1 MPYRGIHIK
10 RLLLIIL
17 LVLSHEPAYAEWVVI
32 EKNNQLS
39 ELQTVYVDPTTIRR
53 EGNLVTMWQL
63 IDFQWR
69 QGDVGM
75 GPHQFFSTKTH
86 KQFDCAAKRLRL
98 LAFTEYYG
106 DMVTGRAAAGYV
118 YHDNWLPIEPES
130 LNHALWEVAC
140 NTP

>member
-1 MPYRGIHIK
+1 MTYRGIHLK

-63 IDFQWR
+63 IDFQWM

-75 GPHQFFSTKTH
+75 GPQQFFSTTTH
-86 KQFDCAAKRLRL
+86 KQFDCAAKYLRL
-98 LAFTEYYG
+98 LATSTTT
-106 DMVTGRAAAGYV
+106 TGY
-118 YHDNWLPIEPES
+118 P
-130 LNHALWEVAC
+130 LNQKA
-140 NTP
+140 